1 MKSNNFQKVYN
12 DFLKEKIKEY
22 CNKNGCY
29 EIYWDYRESLE
40 PNNLMEAYTKF
51 KDCGY
56 EKIED
61 YIENELLDYNF
72 EYDNNLFA
80 MIGTELKKEDFY
92 TEEFEKW
99 YQENCNIYEDLQD
112 NGYNGI
118 DVNLSDLLRNSV
130 FYFNIMFATEEERN
144 SDMNNIITAFG
155 SYHLPDF
162 EYMKSESFDNSLTY
176 LIHQQGH
183 TCKEYFDTLN
193 RNPSGYK
200 MDYKCEFIESIVD
213 ETVNCSAEC
222 MSELTILVKMNGK
235 DAIDF
240 LNYLANKNNNL
251 NLIFDKDSEIGM
263 FNEWI
268 GSGGLLGIALEK
280 DFIVPKNMIRGFQIE
295 GAKNQNYTVDEVF
308 GLVGSCWR
316 ECMNYTEES
325 PCLMLENIEETIR
338 YAQYINKEVEEVI

>member
-1 MKSNNFQKVYN
+1 MESNYFHEVYN
-12 DFLKEKIKEY
+12 NFLKEKIKEY
-22 CNKNGCY
+22 CNEYGCY
-29 EIYWDYRESLE
+29 EIYWDYRENLE
-40 PNNLMEAYTKF
+40 PNELMEAYKKF
-51 KDCGY
+51 KDNGY

-61 YIENELLDYNF
+61 YIENELLDYNID
-72 EYDNNLFA
+72 YDNNLFA
-80 MIGTELKKEDFY
+80 TIETDLKKQDFY

-99 YQENCNIYEDLQD
+99 YQDNCNIFEDLQS

-118 DVNLSDLLRNSV
+118 DVNLSDLLRNSD
-130 FYFNIMFATEEERN
+130 FYFNIMFATAEEQN
-144 SDMNNIITAFG
+144 SDMSNIITAFG
-155 SYHLPDF
+155 TYHLPDF
-162 EYMKSESFDNSLTY
+162 DYMKPDDFDNTLTY

-183 TCKEYFDTLN
+183 TCKEYFDILN
-193 RNPSGYK
+193 RNPGGYN

-316 ECMNYTEES
+316 ECMSYTEES